1 MKSGIEHLPDGGPLG
16 QRACAYGL
24 TLGSTHPIP
33 GLLPLPAEAPP
44 APVDVTVHWGTAH
57 PGDTPGASA
66 TAPSTWERLHASD
79 VLDDQGR
86 PLFTLDRAR
95 AADLSDPAPDPAT
108 THASPELLLRLA
120 YADATTFWIRI
131 EGSPSGASGNPGDP
145 TGPTEIWAHWPPEL
159 TSEDTS
165 TYFLGPV
172 LGYLLRIRGQTVLHA
187 SAVGLAPVDAP
198 ASGTSTP
205 PGAVALVGPP
215 GAGKSTTAAAFA
227 RRGHPILTEDAC
239 ALEEPVAGAAEG
251 NAAPDAPFRVLPGY
265 PLVRLWPHS
274 VEILYGRPDALPL
287 LTPTWDKRYL
297 PLGGTGVFATEP
309 LPLRAIFLLE
319 EREDADDAP
328 RVVSIAPAEGFMRM
342 VANTYRNLVL
352 APDERVREFQ
362 TLNRLLRTTPVYRII
377 PHADPARLDD
387 LLDLILETATPDT
400 P

>member
-1 MKSGIEHLPDGGPLG
+1 MADMKSGIEHLPDGSPLG

-24 TLGSTHPIP
+24 TIGSTHPIP

-44 APVDVTVHWGTAH
+44 APVDVTVHWGAAH
-57 PGDTPGASA
+57 PGGAPGVTARTP
-66 TAPSTWERLHASD
+66 PSWERLHASD

-86 PLFTLDRAR
+86 PLFTLDRAVAPTP
-95 AADLSDPAPDPAT
+95 AANAAPDPAT
-108 THASPELLLRLA
+108 AHASPELLLRLA

-131 EGSPSGASGNPGDP
+131 EGSPSGHPTGH
-145 TGPTEIWAHWPPEL
+145 TGPTQIWAYWPPEL
-159 TSEDTS
+159 TSEDAS

-187 SAVGLAPVDAP
+187 SAVGLAPMGEP
-198 ASGTSTP
+198 SPGASIS
-205 PGAVALVGPP
+205 PGAVAFVGPP
-215 GAGKSTTAAAFA
+215 GAGKSTTSAAFA
-227 RRGHPILTEDAC
+227 LRGHPLLTEDAC
-239 ALEEPVAGAAEG
+239 ALEEPGAD
-251 NAAPDAPFRVLPGY
+251 AAPDAPFRVLPGY

-328 RVVSIAPAEGFMRM
+328 RVLPIAPAEAFMQM

-352 APDERVREFQ
+352 SPDERVREFQ
-362 TLNRLLRTTPVYRII
+362 TLHRLLRTTPVYRII

-387 LLDLILETATPDT
+387 LLDLILQTATPDT